1 MPQMDDPV
9 DHSTPEAMPS
19 PEPITEAVPMARPLT
34 ALELGPAALPSIEHD
49 MLIPTSSRGRAIGD
63 IALFT
68 IIVLAV
74 QVVAGILTFAVF
86 DSSSEAITDDV
97 ASAQAARN
105 REMLP
110 SMLAVMAVSSVVA
123 IGFILKRRR
132 QSLRSIGLH
141 AGSLWINGSI
151 GVAAAIAVPILIW
164 VTLVGLHVFFP
175 QLAQQMEEN
184 TERIKELFPN
194 VGPAGFVAVAILVGV
209 YEEIVFR
216 GFVMTRLRR
225 ATGSW
230 TAGVFISTIIFV
242 GLHAMDQTISAMI
255 AITILSLAFSL
266 LTIWRR
272 SILPAIVAHTLFN
285 LAQFLILYNIAGDTW
300 T

>member
-9 DHSTPEAMPS
+9 DHSTPEATPS

-63 IALFT
+63 IVRFILLF
-68 IIVLAV
+68 IGVQLA
-74 QVVAGILTFAVF
+74 AELLIRSIYG
-86 DSSSEAITDDV
+86 SSSGDLAEDTAN
-97 ASAQAARN
+97 AQSARI

-110 SMLAVMAVSSVVA
+110 QMLAIVAVLSVVA
-123 IGFILKRRR
+123 IGFILKTRR
-132 QSLRSIGLH
+132 QSFRSIGLH
-141 AGSLWINGSI
+141 AGSLWINGSL
-151 GVAAAIAVPILIW
+151 GVAAAIAVPILIL
-164 VTLVGLHVFFP
+164 VTITGLNVFFP
-175 QLAQQMEEN
+175 QLAELMEEN

-194 VGPAGFVAVAILVGV
+194 VGPAGFVAVAVLVGV

-242 GLHAMDQTISAMI
+242 GMHAVDQTISALI

-272 SILPAIVAHTLFN
+272 SIIPAIVAHTLFN
-285 LAQFLILYNIAGDTW
+285 LAQFLILYYTAGDTW
-300 T
+300 A